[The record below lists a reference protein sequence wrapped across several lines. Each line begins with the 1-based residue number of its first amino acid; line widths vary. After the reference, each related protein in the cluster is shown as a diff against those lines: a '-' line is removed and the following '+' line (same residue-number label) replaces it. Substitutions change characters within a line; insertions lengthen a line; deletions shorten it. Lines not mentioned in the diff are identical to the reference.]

1 MGTNMRYF
9 FKKLLII
16 LLISVS
22 IKTVWADDINLNK
35 IVVTPS
41 RVEESYGD
49 TCRNVDVVTSK
60 DIESSGGSNVSEA
73 LNGIT
78 SVDIRDYGGPGSS
91 KTITMR
97 GSTASQVLVMVDGR
111 PVNSPRDGQINLST
125 LPLDNI
131 SQIEVLHGPA
141 SSLYG
146 SAGMGGVVNIITKN
160 PPKKGQKTELYS
172 GFGTNHTFID
182 RMSQG
187 ARLGKFGY
195 LINGSYE
202 SSNGFRPN
210 SKFNSKDFN
219 TKFEYKLN
227 QNNNLF
233 INSGFYKSWLGL
245 PGALNDF
252 DIDNK
257 QLDIKN
263 FVDVG
268 WNFSPDNTL
277 GLKVR
282 AYNNHERLEFM
293 PNSLDSVNEMLG
305 YDATTKGVQS
315 TESRGLDFQFDKQL
329 FDKYRFLF
337 GFNYVGNFNNSTDS
351 AKHKYNVRA
360 WYLDNQFNLTKDL
373 KFTLGARVDDYSNF
387 GCQVSPNASLAYN
400 LIENIKVH
408 ASVSRSFRAPTFNDL
423 YWSNLGNPNLKPEKG
438 ITAETGVESKLNKYI
453 TSGITYYWSHFTELI
468 NWTRDSNGI
477 WHPTNIGSTT
487 INGIELQNEINLMD
501 DLQLGLNYSF
511 MIAKDDKTH
520 KFLTYQPENKVDLS
534 LKYTGLK
541 GFLVEI
547 KGQFTGRRFDN
558 ANNTVSVKPFF
569 VLGLSASKK
578 IGSHFTYFISM
589 DNLLNREYQVIRNYP
604 MPGFSITNGIK
615 AEF

>member
-1 MGTNMRYF
+1 MKINIAA
-9 FKKLLII
+9 LLVLF
-16 LLISVS
+16 LLLAHESR
-22 IKTVWADDINLNK
+22 AGDIDLDK

-41 RVEESYGD
+41 RIEESSGD
-49 TCRNVDVVTSK
+49 VPRNVNVVTSN
-60 DIESSGGSNVSEA
+60 DIESSQAENISAVITD
-73 LNGIT
+73 LT
-78 SVDIRDYGGPGSS
+78 SVNISSYGGPGNNE
-91 KTITMR
+91 TVRMR
-97 GSTASQVLVMVDGR
+97 GSTAAQVLVMVDGR

-131 SQIEVLHGPA
+131 SRIEVLHGPG

-182 RMSQG
+182 RLSQG

-195 LINGSYE
+195 LVNGSYE

-227 QNNNLF
+227 NDNNLF

-257 QLDIKN
+257 QLNIKN
-263 FVDVG
+263 FVDFG

-277 GLKVR
+277 GLKIR

-293 PNSLDSVNEMLG
+293 PNTLDSAFEMIG
-305 YDATTKGVQS
+305 WDATTKSVQS
-315 TESRGLDFQFDKQL
+315 TDSRGLDFQFDKQL
-329 FDKYRFLF
+329 FNKYRFLF
-337 GFNYVGNFNNSTDS
+337 GFNYVGNYNNSTDS
-351 AKHKYNVRA
+351 AKHKYNVHA
-360 WYLDNQFNLTKDL
+360 WYLDNQFDLTKDL

-387 GCQVSPNASLAYN
+387 GCQVSPNTSLAYN
-400 LIENIKVH
+400 LRENIKLH

-423 YWSNLGNPNLKPEKG
+423 YWPNQGNPNLKPEKG
-438 ITAETGVESKLNKYI
+438 ITAETGVKSELNKYI
-453 TSGITYYWSHFTELI
+453 TSGISYYWSHSIELI
-468 NWTRDSNGI
+468 NWAPDSNGI

-487 INGIELQNEINLMD
+487 VNGIELENRINLTD
-501 DLQLGLNYSF
+501 NLQAGVNYSF
-511 MIAKDDKTH
+511 MLAKDDKTN
-520 KFLTYQPENKVDLS
+520 KFLIYQPENKVDFS

-541 GFLVEI
+541 GFSVEI
-547 KGQFTGRRFDN
+547 KGQFTGLRFDN
-558 ANNTVSVKPFF
+558 AENTTKVKPFF

-578 IGSHFTYFISM
+578 IGSNFTYFISM
-589 DNLLNREYQVIRNYP
+589 DNLLNRKYQVILDYP
-604 MPGFSITNGIK
+604 MPGFSLTSGLK
-615 AEF
+615 LEF